1 MSDPTSIL
9 LAGRSKD
16 SQDAMPVIEEFLR
29 SVGARL
35 RSKLVNR
42 TSSDIQVELQEVVIQ
57 SIEAIRRMEDLSA
70 DGVFGLLR
78 FGSAGLPGVTALQ
91 RGLLTRVIG
100 AMLGDM
106 GAVEGEDEASDSD
119 DGPRP
124 LSPVEARIALRMF
137 RDTIRD
143 IREHWP
149 ESDEL
154 EVVLDGQP
162 GNARI
167 IDLQVSEEEVVAA
180 TFVVGAVGEEYGR
193 MVVGIPTQ
201 TLRSVG
207 QKRDRN
213 AKPQKEPKQPKME
226 RVMPVEVEVVAE
238 MARVPMR
245 VRDLRNLQAGDLLPL
260 GPFDAAKVRVN
271 GRALLQGEPGVANG
285 QRSIRVRKKIN

>member
-29 SVGARL
+29 SVGNRL

-42 TSSDIQVELQEVVIQ
+42 TSSDIQVDLQEVVIQ
-57 SIEAIRRMEDLSA
+57 SIEAIRRMDDMAA
-70 DGVFGLLR
+70 DGVFGLMR
-78 FGSAGLPGVTALQ
+78 FDAPMLPGVVCLQ

-100 AMLGDM
+100 AMLGDDQ
-106 GAVEGEDEASDSD
+106 GADEGEEEEASD

-124 LSPVEARIALRMF
+124 LSPVEQRIAHRMF
-137 RDTIRD
+137 KDTVRD
-143 IREHWP
+143 ICEMWP
-149 ESDEL
+149 ESEAPSV
-154 EVVLDGQP
+154 ELDGQP

-167 IDLQVSEEEVVAA
+167 IDIQVSEEEVVAA
-180 TFVVGAVGEEYGR
+180 TFLVGAEDDEYGR
-193 MVVGIPTQ
+193 MVVSIPTQ
-201 TLRSVG
+201 TLRNVG
-207 QKRDRN
+207 QKRDRPRQ
-213 AKPQKEPKQPKME
+213 PQRPEKVPKME

-245 VRDLRNLQAGDLLPL
+245 VRDLRNLRAGDLLPL
-260 GPFDAAKVRVN
+260 GPLDAAKVRVN

-285 QRSIRVRKKIN
+285 QRSIRVRKKIT

>member
-42 TSSDIQVELQEVVIQ
+42 TSSDMQVDLQEVVIQ
-57 SIEAIRRMEDLSA
+57 SIEAIRRTEEMST
-70 DGVFGLLR
+70 DGVFGLMR
-78 FGSAGLPGVTALQ
+78 FGGAMLPGVVSLQ

-100 AMLGDM
+100 AMLGDD
-106 GAVEGEDEASDSD
+106 GESDDEDEEEID

-124 LSPVEARIALRMF
+124 LSPVEQRIALRMF
-137 RDTIRD
+137 RDVVRD
-143 IREHWP
+143 ILETWP
-149 ESDEL
+149 EADPPEL
-154 EVVLDGQP
+154 ELEGQP
-162 GNARI
+162 GNSRI
-167 IDLQVSEEEVVAA
+167 IDIQVSEEEVVAA
-180 TFVVGAVGEEYGR
+180 TFLVGSEGDEFGR

-201 TLRSVG
+201 TLRNVG
-207 QKRDRN
+207 QKRERPT
-213 AKPQKEPKQPKME
+213 KPKRVQKEPKMD

-245 VRDLRNLQAGDLLPL
+245 VRDLRNLRAGDLLPL
-260 GPFDAAKVRVN
+260 GPLDAAKVRVN

-285 QRSIRVRKKIN
+285 QRSIRVRKKIT

>member
-1 MSDPTSIL
+1 MSDATSIL

-16 SQDAMPVIEEFLR
+16 SQEAMPVIEEFLR
-29 SVGARL
+29 TVGSRL

-42 TSSDIQVELQEVVIQ
+42 TSGDIQVELQEVVIQ
-57 SIEAIRRMEDLSA
+57 SIEAVRRRDDMAS

-78 FGSAGLPGVTALQ
+78 FDTPMLPGVVCLQ
-91 RGLLTRVIG
+91 RGFLTRVIG
-100 AMLGDM
+100 AMLGDAPEAEEEEVEE
-106 GAVEGEDEASDSD
+106 AVE

-124 LSPVEARIALRMF
+124 LSPVEQRIALRMF
-137 RDTIRD
+137 RDTLRD
-143 IREHWP
+143 IQEVWP
-149 ESDEL
+149 DSDAPS
-154 EVVLDGQP
+154 VQLDGQP

-167 IDLQVSEEEVVAA
+167 IDLQVSEEEVVTA
-180 TFVVGAVGEEYGR
+180 TFLIRSDGDEFGR

-207 QKRDRN
+207 QKRDRPT
-213 AKPQKEPKQPKME
+213 KPQKADKEPQMS

-245 VRDLRNLQAGDLLPL
+245 VRDLRNLRAGDLLPL
-260 GPFDAAKVRVN
+260 GPLDAAKVRVN

-285 QRSIRVRKKIN
+285 QRSVRVRKKIL